1 MMAMEKFLLIDNG
14 STLTESLAR
23 LLPTRPVIIRFGDIQ
38 PASAVG
44 YDCVILSGSSQ
55 LPILGNES
63 AFESEVTLIRN
74 ATIPVI
80 GICLGAE
87 LIGHAFGATLRNLGE
102 KRKGLIDITSTD
114 EEGLLFEP
122 GRRFSVYE
130 AHRWALG
137 VVPESFMV
145 LAESDHG
152 PEIIK
157 HVSRPIWGLQFHPE
171 HLTES
176 TLGDEI
182 FLRILNHSATAR
194 KI

>member
-1 MMAMEKFLLIDNG
+1 MEKFLLIDNG
-14 STLTESLAR
+14 STLTKSLAR
-23 LLPTRPVIIRFGDIQ
+23 LLPTRPDILRFGDIR
-38 PASAVG
+38 PTSAAG

-55 LPILGNES
+55 LPVVGNES
-63 AFESEVTLIRN
+63 VFESEIALVRSIDVP
-74 ATIPVI
+74 II

-87 LIGHAFGATLRNLGE
+87 LIGHAFGGTLRNLGE

-114 EEGLLFEP
+114 EGGLLLEF

-130 AHRWALG
+130 AHRWTLETA
-137 VVPESFMV
+137 PENFRM

-152 PEIIK
+152 PEIIQ

-176 TLGDEI
+176 SLGDEI
-182 FLRILNHSATAR
+182 FMRILNHSVTAE

>member
-1 MMAMEKFLLIDNG
+1 MTIMEKFLLIDNG
-14 STLTESLAR
+14 STLTESLAQ
-23 LLPTRPVIIRFGDIQ
+23 LLPMRPTTVRFGDIR
-38 PASAVG
+38 PASAAG
-44 YDCVILSGSSQ
+44 NDCVILSGSSR
-55 LPILGNES
+55 LPVVGNES
-63 AFESEVTLIRN
+63 AFESEITLIRES
-74 ATIPVI
+74 AVPII

-87 LIGHAFGATLRNLGE
+87 LIGHAFGGMLRDLGE
-102 KRKGLIDITSTD
+102 KRKGLVDITSTD
-114 EEGLLFEP
+114 EEKVLLEN
-122 GRRFSVYE
+122 GRHFSVYE
-130 AHRWALG
+130 AHQWALET
-137 VVPESFMV
+137 VPENFKI

-182 FLRILNHSATAR
+182 FMRILNHSLAAR

>member
-1 MMAMEKFLLIDNG
+1 MEKFLLVDNG

-23 LLPTRPVIIRFGDIQ
+23 LLPTRPTIVHFGDIQ
-38 PASAVG
+38 STSAVG
-44 YDCVILSGSSQ
+44 YDCVILSGSSV
-55 LPILGNES
+55 LPITGNES
-63 AFESEVTLIRN
+63 AFESEASLIRKSD
-74 ATIPVI
+74 IPII

-87 LIGHAFGATLRNLGE
+87 LIGHTFGATLRNLGE

-114 EEGLLFEP
+114 KEGLLLEP

-130 AHRWALG
+130 AHRWTLG
-137 VVPESFMV
+137 TVPENFRV

-157 HVSRPIWGLQFHPE
+157 HVSRPVWGLQFHPE

-182 FLRILNHSATAR
+182 FMHILNHSVTAR

>member
-1 MMAMEKFLLIDNG
+1 MGKFLLIDNG
-14 STLTESLAR
+14 SVLTESLAR
-23 LLPTRPVIIRFGDIQ
+23 LLPTQPTIVRFGDIQ
-38 PASAVG
+38 SASTIG
-44 YDCVILSGSSQ
+44 YDCVLLSGSSQ
-55 LPILGNES
+55 FPVVGNES
-63 AFESEVTLIRN
+63 RFASELDLIR
-74 ATIPVI
+74 TSSLPII

-87 LIGHAFGATLRNLGE
+87 LIGHAFGGTLRNLGE

-114 EEGLLFEP
+114 KEGLLLEF

-130 AHRWALG
+130 AHRWALADL
-137 VVPESFMV
+137 PESLRM

-152 PEIIK
+152 PEIIR

-171 HLTES
+171 HLAES

-182 FLRILNHSATAR
+182 FMRILNHSVTGQ